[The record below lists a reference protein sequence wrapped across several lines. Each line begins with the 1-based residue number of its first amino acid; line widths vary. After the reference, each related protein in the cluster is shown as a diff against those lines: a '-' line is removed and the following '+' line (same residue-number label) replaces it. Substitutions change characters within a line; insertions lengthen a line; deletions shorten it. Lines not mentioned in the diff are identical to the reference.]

1 MGMSC
6 RKYEAP
12 RHGSLAYCP
21 KRRASTLIQPIGSN
35 PVDNQS
41 EKVHPVGFI
50 GYKAGMTH
58 TITVS
63 TRVLRVDRKSRDPKR
78 EELDAVTIIECPD
91 VTVFGITGYSKS
103 VTGLKK
109 IGTVFSKQIDESCKA
124 RYVKRYSRS
133 SKAAFRSYEKK
144 YENGEIE
151 NELLNLEHN
160 ADVIRLIVHT
170 SVPKACKT
178 KRAHILELQLNGGN
192 IQEKMDFAKSKLGGS
207 LSVKEVFDKDELLD
221 IIGVTKGK
229 GFTGVIKRFGVRIQ
243 PRKSRKGK
251 RKVACI
257 GAWHP
262 ANVMRTVARAGHMGF
277 HRRTMPNKK
286 VYMIAGGSDILN
298 TEFDLTKKTI
308 NPMGGFPNY
317 GDVKST
323 FLMVKGNVMGP
334 CKRAVTLRKTL
345 VKTKKEKN
353 LEKTVIKFVDTTSK
367 RGHGRFQTKEEKRAF
382 YGLDKKEVEDGI

>member
-1 MGMSC
+1 MSC

-21 KRRASTLIQPIGSN
+21 KKRASQLIQPLKSHPI
-35 PVDNQS
+35 DNSSQA
-41 EKVHPVGFI
+41 VHPVGFI

-58 TITVS
+58 TVTVS

-78 EELDAVTIIECPD
+78 EVMDAVTIIECPD
-91 VTVFGITGYSKS
+91 VTVFGITGYKS
-103 VTGLKK
+103 TITGLKK
-109 IGTVFSKQIDESCKA
+109 LTTIYAKEISDNCKA
-124 RYVKRYSRS
+124 RFLKRWARS
-133 SKAAFRSYEKK
+133 KKVAFRNYAKK
-144 YENGEIE
+144 YETGEIKE
-151 NELLNLEHN
+151 DIARLESEC
-160 ADVIRLIVHT
+160 DVIRMLVHT
-170 SVPKACKT
+170 HVPKACKT
-178 KRAHILELQLNGGN
+178 KRSHIIELQLNGGLVADK
-192 IQEKMDFAKSKLGGS
+192 IKYALEKLGNS
-207 LSVKEVFDKDELLD
+207 LSVKDVFEKDELLD

-243 PRKSRKGK
+243 PRKSRKGR

-262 ANVMRTVARAGHMGF
+262 ANVMRTVARAGQLGF

-286 VYMIAGGSDILN
+286 IYMIGEGKELYN
-298 TEFDLTKKTI
+298 TDFDLTSKTI

-317 GDVKST
+317 GNVHST
-323 FLMVKGNVMGP
+323 FLMIKGNVMGP

-353 LEKTVIKFVDTTSK
+353 LEKTVIKFIDTTSK
-367 RGHGRFQTKEEKRAF
+367 MGHGRFQTTEEKKQF
-382 YGLDKKEVEDGI
+382 YGLDKKVMEE